1 MNNDLLTAQDL
12 AKSLNLSVETIWK
25 YTREK
30 RIPCIELGNKQY
42 RYQLDNVLE
51 ALASSIVKEKT
62 AEYRSADKPLENL
75 TYQDYLYLPEEPG
88 YHYEIIDGLLIKE
101 PSPNVSH
108 QRVSRKLQRIL
119 EDYFLES
126 DPQGEIFNAPLDVT
140 FHDTTVVQPDNNSED
155 LTTLTIN
162 GNEYKLELEPTWS
175 LLYVIREKLG
185 LVGTKR
191 GCDRGECGTCTVI
204 MDGRAV
210 FSCMTLAVEAVG
222 KDITTVEGI
231 GSHNLNAL
239 QQTFVDHNA
248 IQCGFCVPGFLMTA
262 TALLNENPDP
272 TYDEVREGLSGHICV
287 CGNGKR
293 KVEAVMLA
301 KGGAQNG

>member
-1 MNNDLLTAQDL
+1 MNNELLTAQDL

-30 RIPCIELGNKQY
+30 RIPYIELGNKQY

-51 ALASSIVKEKT
+51 ALATSIVKEKT

-140 FHDTTVVQPDNNSED
+140 FHDTTVVQPDLFYVSGDKKIIVKDARIDGSPTLIVEIISPSSSRKDRFKKLQVYKKAQVLHYWLVNPEEKTIECFSLQNNNYAL
-155 LTTLTIN
+155 LTVGIDNETI
-162 GNEYKLELEPTWS
+162 EHPS
-175 LLYVIREKLG
+175 FPG
-185 LVGTKR
+185 LS
-191 GCDRGECGTCTVI
+191 
-204 MDGRAV
+204 
-210 FSCMTLAVEAVG
+210 FP
-222 KDITTVEGI
+222 
-231 GSHNLNAL
+231 LNAL
-239 QQTFVDHNA
+239 WQ
-248 IQCGFCVPGFLMTA
+248 
-262 TALLNENPDP
+262 
-272 TYDEVREGLSGHICV
+272 
-287 CGNGKR
+287 
-293 KVEAVMLA
+293 
-301 KGGAQNG
+301 